1 MEKTQIICLIEKSL
15 PFSIFDV
22 KWIPCSAKVV
32 VLGTNPR
39 STGAI
44 QIFELNGTELSLLK
58 EVRIICHE
66 HCVHKK
72 AHASYQNFCKL
83 NT

>member
-44 QIFELNGTELSLLK
+44 QIFELNGSELSLLK
-58 EVRIICHE
+58 EVRINNHGPANI
-66 HCVHKK
+66 KK
-72 AHASYQNFCKL
+72 HSHHTCKL